1 MGLALGRPCD
11 EDMKINLDV
20 LSPKS
25 IRARRRR
32 RTPSLFYPSGR
43 NLIFHSSLLGSVRL
57 QLSSPIFID
66 FQTFAI
72 LPPSDPPRTILI
84 SSISIIGLLLSS
96 LLSDRFSA
104 LLAHSIESK
113 YAYRDS
119 LYLLLSSSPSVS
131 LIPVAAAIGLV
142 AWHRK

>member
-25 IRARRRR
+25 VEPNPLIV
-32 RTPSLFYPSGR
+32 LSGR

-72 LPPSDPPRTILI
+72 LPPPPIPLGRFLSVRYL
-84 SSISIIGLLLSS
+84 SSVSPPLLSA
-96 LLSDRFSA
+96 RFSA
-104 LLAHSIESK
+104 LLPHSIESK